1 MAYPE
6 KFRYSKEH
14 EWVKQEDGKARMGV
28 TNYAQDEL
36 GDVVYVELPAIGAKV
51 KANDSFIT
59 VESVKAASDVFAPV
73 TGKVVEV
80 NRELESHPEL
90 VNQSPHEHGW
100 MAVLEMSNPDELNK
114 LMTAEEYEEY
124 VGEL

>member
-14 EWVKQEDGKARMGV
+14 EWVKQEDGKARMGI

-36 GDVVYVELPAIGAKV
+36 GDVVYVELPAMGAKV
-51 KANDSFIT
+51 KASDSFIT

-73 TGKVVEV
+73 SGKVVEV

-90 VNQSPHEHGW
+90 VNQSPHERGW
-100 MAVLEMSNPDELNK
+100 MAVLEMANPDELDK